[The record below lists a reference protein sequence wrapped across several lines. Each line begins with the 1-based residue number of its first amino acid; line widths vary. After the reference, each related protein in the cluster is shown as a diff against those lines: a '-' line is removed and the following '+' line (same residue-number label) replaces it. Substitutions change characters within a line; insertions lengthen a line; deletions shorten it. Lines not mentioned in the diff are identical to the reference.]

1 MVRLAR
7 GAPNKRG
14 LDYFPKMLNFYDD
27 DKIFDLM
34 DEYGPLG
41 VTIYDVILTIVY
53 SQGYFAEL
61 SKDKLSRMV
70 IRKIGNKWIK
80 NQRVVVQVID
90 YCADLGL
97 FDKALLAQNVI
108 TSEGIQRRYHKIA
121 VKLMKR
127 QLYSEKYWLL
137 EKEEKEE
144 PLLNSPKNRISSEEN
159 TIDSA
164 VIRISSEESHI
175 KGKETKRNNINTAPP
190 VKPFDNPEL
199 EKAFQFFLLCRRQ
212 NGKVINEEQVRLLRE
227 ELCASGEDD
236 KSRLAVAK
244 KAAADGWTGFHALR
258 MPRRKAEPKKKAGF
272 NNFQG
277 RSYDVG
283 KLETQLLN
291 SQKGG
296 EDNGQ

>member
-1 MVRLAR
+1 MAR

-34 DEYGPLG
+34 DEYGPMG

-53 SQGYFAEL
+53 RQGYFAEL

-159 TIDSA
+159 QIDSA
-164 VIRISSEESHI
+164 VIPNSSEESHI

-190 VKPFDNPEL
+190 GKPFDNPEL

-258 MPRRKAEPKKKAGF
+258 KPRRKAEPKKKAGF

-283 KLETQLLN
+283 KLESQLLN

-296 EDNGQ
+296 KDHG

>member
-1 MVRLAR
+1 MAR

-34 DEYGPLG
+34 DEYGPMG

-159 TIDSA
+159 QIDSA
-164 VIRISSEESHI
+164 VIPNSSEESHI

-190 VKPFDNPEL
+190 GKPFDNPEL

-258 MPRRKAEPKKKAGF
+258 KPRRKAEPKKKAGF

-283 KLETQLLN
+283 KLESQLLN

-296 EDNGQ
+296 KDHG

>member
-34 DEYGPLG
+34 DEYGPMG

-97 FDKALLAQNVI
+97 FDKTLLAQNVI

-144 PLLNSPKNRISSEEN
+144 PLLNSPQNRISSEEN

-164 VIRISSEESHI
+164 VIQISSEESHI
-175 KGKETKRNNINTAPP
+175 KEKETKRNNIYTAPP
-190 VKPFDNPEL
+190 GKPFDNPEL

-212 NGKVINEEQVRLLRE
+212 NGKVINDGQIQLLRE
-227 ELCASGEDD
+227 ELCTAEDD
-236 KSRLAVAK
+236 DNSRIALAK
-244 KAAADGWTGFHALR
+244 KAAADGWTGFHSLKKTR
-258 MPRRKAEPKKKAGF
+258 KKAEPKKKTKFSNF
-272 NNFQG
+272 NG
-277 RSYDVG
+277 REYDMNS
-283 KLETQLLN
+283 LESKLLN

-296 EDNGQ
+296 KDHG

>member
-34 DEYGPLG
+34 DEYGPMG

-159 TIDSA
+159 QIDSA
-164 VIRISSEESHI
+164 VIPNSSEESHI

-190 VKPFDNPEL
+190 GKPFDNPEL

-227 ELCASGEDD
+227 DLCASGEDD

-258 MPRRKAEPKKKAGF
+258 KPRRKAEPKKKAGF

-283 KLETQLLN
+283 KLESQLLN

-296 EDNGQ
+296 KDHG

>member
-34 DEYGPLG
+34 DEYGPMG

-97 FDKALLAQNVI
+97 FDKALLAQNII

-164 VIRISSEESHI
+164 VIPISSEESHI
-175 KGKETKRNNINTAPP
+175 KEKETKRNNIHTAPP
-190 VKPFDNPEL
+190 GNTFDNPEL

-212 NGKVINEEQVRLLRE
+212 NGKVINEGQIQLLRE
-227 ELCASGEDD
+227 ELCAAEDD
-236 KSRLAVAK
+236 DKGRIALAK
-244 KAAADGWTGFHALR
+244 KAAADGWTGFHRLKKTR
-258 MPRRKAEPKKKAGF
+258 KKAEPKKKTKFSNF
-272 NNFQG
+272 NG
-277 RSYDVG
+277 REYDMNS
-283 KLETQLLN
+283 LESQLLN
-291 SQKGG
+291 SQKGRT
-296 EDNGQ
+296 DHGQ

>member
-1 MVRLAR
+1 MAR

-159 TIDSA
+159 QIDSA
-164 VIRISSEESHI
+164 VIQISSEKSHI
-175 KGKETKRNNINTAPP
+175 KEKETKRNNINTAPP
-190 VKPFDNPEL
+190 GKPFDNPEL
-199 EKAFQFFLLCRRQ
+199 ENAFQFFLLCRRQ
-212 NGKVINEEQVRLLRE
+212 NGKVINEGQIQLLRE
-227 ELCASGEDD
+227 ELCTAEDSD
-236 KSRLAVAK
+236 NGRIALAK
-244 KAAADGWTGFHALR
+244 KAAADGWTGFHSLKKT
-258 MPRRKAEPKKKAGF
+258 RRKTEPKQSKTKF
-272 NNFQG
+272 SNFHG
-277 RSYDVG
+277 RAYDVQS
-283 KLETQLLN
+283 LEKQLLN

-296 EDNGQ
+296 TNHEQQS

>member
-1 MVRLAR
+1 
-7 GAPNKRG
+7 
-14 LDYFPKMLNFYDD
+14 
-27 DKIFDLM
+27 
-34 DEYGPLG
+34 
-41 VTIYDVILTIVY
+41 
-53 SQGYFAEL
+53 
-61 SKDKLSRMV
+61 
-70 IRKIGNKWIK
+70 
-80 NQRVVVQVID
+80 
-90 YCADLGL
+90 
-97 FDKALLAQNVI
+97 
-108 TSEGIQRRYHKIA
+108 
-121 VKLMKR
+121 MKR

-159 TIDSA
+159 QIDSA
-164 VIRISSEESHI
+164 VIPNSSEESHI

-190 VKPFDNPEL
+190 GKPFDNPEL

-258 MPRRKAEPKKKAGF
+258 KPRRKAEPKKKAGF

-283 KLETQLLN
+283 KLESQLLN

-296 EDNGQ
+296 KDHG

>member
-1 MVRLAR
+1 MAR

-34 DEYGPLG
+34 DEYGPMG

-190 VKPFDNPEL
+190 GKPFDNLEL

-296 EDNGQ
+296 EDHEQPK

>member
-1 MVRLAR
+1 MAR

-34 DEYGPLG
+34 DEYGPMG

-159 TIDSA
+159 QIDSA
-164 VIRISSEESHI
+164 VIPNSSEESHI

-190 VKPFDNPEL
+190 GKPFDNPEL

-212 NGKVINEEQVRLLRE
+212 NGKVINE
-227 ELCASGEDD
+227 DD

-258 MPRRKAEPKKKAGF
+258 KPRRKAEPKKKAGF

-283 KLETQLLN
+283 KLESQLLN

-296 EDNGQ
+296 KDHG